1 MKRTRKISAPLRFG
15 LALFCMA
22 LVSVTVLGAEL
33 TILTW
38 MGVDHVALY
47 RELLDEFEAEHGVT
61 VNIIRTGTSAL
72 WEKLDTMIL
81 AGTPPD
87 VFFMSGEHLA
97 KYHATGVLEPLD
109 EWAARTGADLDDFF
123 PPSLEQYRIDGKLYA
138 IPYDFGNRV
147 VVYNVDLFQEA
158 GLAEPTKE
166 WASAEWTNESLREA
180 ARKLF
185 QTDSHG
191 EVTRWGFVFPRSYRG
206 IAPFIYSYGARFVLK
221 TDDGFVT
228 GLAEPEAIE
237 ALSFLQSMFREGDWG
252 KHGGYAEVG
261 NGTAAM
267 AQFIPGNVM
276 AMQTQYPDVNWD
288 IAPWP
293 RGPGGRWTSGG
304 GTGWAMS
311 SRSAHP
317 ELAWKLLEFLT
328 SYEVQLKHMQS
339 GLKAPGRQSVAF
351 HPDFL
356 GQAQP
361 RSMQVFIDAWFHIVS
376 DPPVSAWGDYWPVVL
391 AAYRELEALE
401 ITPQEFALRMSTQGN
416 AILRESVR
424 P

>member
-22 LVSVTVLGAEL
+22 LVSVTALGAEL

-138 IPYDFGNRV
+138 IPYDFGNRA

-166 WASAEWTNESLREA
+166 WASRSGPTSHC
-180 ARKLF
+180 ARPPASCSRPIRTAK
-185 QTDSHG
+185 SP
-191 EVTRWGFVFPRSYRG
+191 VGFRLPRSYRG
-206 IAPFIYSYGARFVLK
+206 IAPFIYSYGARFVLE

-228 GLAEPEAIE
+228 GLPNRR
-237 ALSFLQSMFREGDWG
+237 QSRPSRSCSRCSG
-252 KHGGYAEVG
+252 KETGAS
-261 NGTAAM
+261 TAAM
-267 AQFIPGNVM
+267 RKWATGRRRWRSSSPETLWPCKRSIP
-276 AMQTQYPDVNWD
+276 T
-288 IAPWP
+288 
-293 RGPGGRWTSGG
+293 
-304 GTGWAMS
+304 
-311 SRSAHP
+311 
-317 ELAWKLLEFLT
+317 
-328 SYEVQLKHMQS
+328 
-339 GLKAPGRQSVAF
+339 
-351 HPDFL
+351 
-356 GQAQP
+356 
-361 RSMQVFIDAWFHIVS
+361 
-376 DPPVSAWGDYWPVVL
+376 
-391 AAYRELEALE
+391 
-401 ITPQEFALRMSTQGN
+401 
-416 AILRESVR
+416 
-424 P
+424 

>member
-147 VVYNVDLFQEA
+147 DYQPQKKSTYRDPEAPRGGGHRHGNGGNPNRGTPAALEEARRQPVTLTGRRTGEAKPALFN
-158 GLAEPTKE
+158 
-166 WASAEWTNESLREA
+166 S
-180 ARKLF
+180 
-185 QTDSHG
+185 
-191 EVTRWGFVFPRSYRG
+191 PRSG
-206 IAPFIYSYGARFVLK
+206 
-221 TDDGFVT
+221 
-228 GLAEPEAIE
+228 
-237 ALSFLQSMFREGDWG
+237 
-252 KHGGYAEVG
+252 G
-261 NGTAAM
+261 NG
-267 AQFIPGNVM
+267 GN
-276 AMQTQYPDVNWD
+276 
-288 IAPWP
+288 
-293 RGPGGRWTSGG
+293 G
-304 GTGWAMS
+304 
-311 SRSAHP
+311 SR
-317 ELAWKLLEFLT
+317 
-328 SYEVQLKHMQS
+328 
-339 GLKAPGRQSVAF
+339 
-351 HPDFL
+351 
-356 GQAQP
+356 
-361 RSMQVFIDAWFHIVS
+361 
-376 DPPVSAWGDYWPVVL
+376 
-391 AAYRELEALE
+391 
-401 ITPQEFALRMSTQGN
+401 
-416 AILRESVR
+416 
-424 P
+424 